1 MRRVNHQDRV
11 THFDQGGWTAGVVGL
26 GYVGLPLCITADK
39 AGLKVVGFDVSEHRV
54 REVSEGRSH
63 IVDVTNDELDVALD
77 HGFEVTTDPTAL
89 SKADAVFLCVPS
101 PLGRS
106 REPDMSFI
114 EAATRTFAENARTG
128 QLVSLESTTYPGTL
142 EDVVV
147 PALASRGLEVDEDIF
162 VAFSP
167 ERVDPGNDLKTD
179 DIPKVV
185 GGLTPRSTEVAAAAY
200 RRLVSQVHVVSSSRV
215 AEMTKLL
222 ENTYRAVNIGL
233 VNEMA
238 MLANEL
244 DIDIWE
250 VIEAAKTKPFGYHA
264 FYPGPGVGGH
274 CIPLDPQYLAW
285 RARQLRFPTRFIDV
299 AEQTNAAMPVYVVD
313 RIAELLNENSL
324 PIKGSRILA
333 VGIAYKPNVTDN
345 RESAAIEV
353 VNELVARGGDVFIH
367 DPVVGDRKISD
378 SGYVSA
384 DSVEG
389 YDLAVVLTDHDSLD
403 YDAIANGSSL
413 LFDTRD
419 AYRRR
424 GLAPDKLHTL

>member
-1 MRRVNHQDRV
+1 MNYQERLALFRDG
-11 THFDQGGWTAGVVGL
+11 DWTAGIVGL
-26 GYVGLPLCITADK
+26 GYVGLPLCITAWR
-39 AGLKVVGFDVSEHRV
+39 AGLKVIGFDVSEHRV
-54 REVSEGRSH
+54 SEVNAGRSH
-63 IVDVTNDELDVALD
+63 IVDVSDEDLREALAS
-77 HGFEVTTDPTAL
+77 GFQASTDPSL
-89 SKADAVFLCVPS
+89 ISQADAVFLCVPS

-114 EAATRTFAENARTG
+114 ESATEIFVKNARPG
-128 QLVSLESTTYPGTL
+128 QLLSLESTTYPGTL

-147 PALASRGLEVDEDIF
+147 PALTRRGLEVDTDVF

-167 ERVDPGNDLKTD
+167 ERVDPGNELKTGA
-179 DIPKVV
+179 IPKVV
-185 GGLTPRSTEVAAAAY
+185 GGLTPESTAIAGAVYA
-200 RRLVSQVHVVSSSRV
+200 RLVAEIHVVSSSRV

-233 VNEMA
+233 INEMA

-250 VIEAAKTKPFGYHA
+250 VIEAADTKPFGFQA

-313 RIAELLNENSL
+313 RVAEILNDASL
-324 PIKGSRILA
+324 PVRGSRILA
-333 VGIAYKPNVTDN
+333 VGVAYKPDIRDS
-345 RESAAIEV
+345 RESAAIDV
-353 VNELVARGGDVFIH
+353 IAELVARGAEVEVF
-367 DPVVGDRKISD
+367 DPVVGKERIEAA
-378 SGYVSA
+378 GYRSA
-384 DSVEG
+384 DSVDG
-389 YDLAVVLTDHDSLD
+389 YDIAVILTDHGVLD
-403 YDAIANGSSL
+403 YSAIAAGSRL
-413 LFDTRD
+413 IFDTRN

-424 GLAPDKLHTL
+424 GLEPDNLHVL

>member
-1 MRRVNHQDRV
+1 VNYQERLTLFRDG
-11 THFDQGGWTAGVVGL
+11 DWTAGVVGL
-26 GYVGLPLCITADK
+26 GYVGLPLCITAWK
-39 AGLKVVGFDVSEHRV
+39 AGLKVIGFDISEDRVSQIAA
-54 REVSEGRSH
+54 GRSH
-63 IVDVTNDELDVALD
+63 IVDVTGEDLRDALSQ
-77 HGFEVTTDPTAL
+77 GFTVTTDPSHL
-89 SKADAVFLCVPS
+89 SGADAVFLCVPS

-114 EAATRTFAENARTG
+114 EAATAIFVENARPG

-147 PALASRGLEVDEDIF
+147 PALSRRGFEVDKDVF

-167 ERVDPGNDLKTD
+167 ERVDPGNELKTD
-179 DIPKVV
+179 AIPKVV
-185 GGLTPRSTEVAAAAY
+185 GGLTPASTEIAAAVY
-200 RRLVSQVHVVSSSRV
+200 GRLVAQTHVVSSSRV

-233 VNEMA
+233 INEMA

-250 VIEAAKTKPFGYHA
+250 VIDAAKTKPFGFQA

-313 RIAELLNENSL
+313 RIAELLNLNS
-324 PIKGSRILA
+324 KAMRGSRILA
-333 VGIAYKPNVTDN
+333 VGVAYKPDVRDN
-345 RESAAIEV
+345 RESAAIDV
-353 VNELVARGGDVFIH
+353 IKELEERGADVEIH
-367 DPVVGDRKISD
+367 DPVVGDDRVAAA
-378 SGYVSA
+378 GYKPSTSL
-384 DSVEG
+384 DG
-389 YDLAVVLTDHDSLD
+389 YDLAVILTDHQILD
-403 YDAIANGSSL
+403 YPAVAAGSDL
-413 LFDTRD
+413 IFDTRN
-419 AYRRR
+419 AFRRR
-424 GLAPDKLHTL
+424 GMDPGNLHVL

>member
-1 MRRVNHQDRV
+1 VS
-11 THFDQGGWTAGVVGL
+11 HFREGGWTAGVVGL
-26 GYVGLPLCITADK
+26 GYVGLPLCITAWK
-39 AGLKVVGFDVSEHRV
+39 AGLKVIGFDVSEHRV
-54 REVSEGRSH
+54 EEITSGRSH
-63 IVDVTNDELDVALD
+63 IVDVSDEDLQGALED
-77 HGFEVTTDPTAL
+77 GFEVTTDASAL

-106 REPDMSFI
+106 REPDMSYI
-114 EAATRTFAENARTG
+114 ESATSIYAENARPG

-142 EDVVV
+142 EDVMV
-147 PALASRGLEVDEDIF
+147 PALEAKGLTIDEDVY

-167 ERVDPGNDLKTD
+167 ERVDPGNELKTNQ
-179 DIPKVV
+179 IPKVV
-185 GGLTPRSTEVAAAAY
+185 GGLTPISTEVAAAAY
-200 RRLVSQVHVVSSSRV
+200 GRLVAQTHIVSSSKV

-233 VNEMA
+233 VNELA

-250 VIEAAKTKPFGYHA
+250 VIDAAKTKPFGYQA

-324 PIKGSRILA
+324 PIRGSKILA

-345 RESAAIEV
+345 RESAAIDV
-353 VNELVARGGDVFIH
+353 VNELVARGGNVLIH
-367 DPVVGDRKISD
+367 DPVVGTKKIRD
-378 SGYVSA
+378 AGYEPAESI
-384 DSVEG
+384 EG
-389 YDLAVVLTDHDSLD
+389 HDLAVILTDHEVLD
-403 YDAIANGSSL
+403 YGGIASGSPL
-413 LFDTRD
+413 IFDTRN

-424 GLAPDKLHTL
+424 GMEPAGLHVL